1 MKKIKE
7 LLRDKTFTRGS
18 LFIVFNAFLL
28 YVLYFIIKNF
38 GTLSGAVAKG
48 VATLLDA
55 FWPLILGLILAYLMD
70 PLVDLIDR
78 KFMSRFMKLPDDP
91 VKAEKRKNL
100 FHFISVI
107 LTMLIVLAALVAI
120 IYGMAVLIIGKVVFG
135 SLSDTFRELMS
146 GFSGYET
153 VFRNWI
159 ATNVPKGFASEK
171 LAGLSGTLMNWIG
184 DNVNATSVIG
194 FFTSIGGSVVN
205 VVIAVIISIYL
216 LKDKQR
222 FLRLWRKFLHLVM
235 PQKGH
240 AVLTE
245 TMSEINGV
253 LSRFI
258 RGALLDALIIALL
271 SATGLSVMGLDAAVF
286 IGIFAGI
293 ANVIPYFGPVLGMI
307 PAFLMGLCT
316 GGFWHGAL
324 AVIILV
330 VIQQIDANFIYPK
343 VVGSSTGLHPLAV
356 LLAVSVFGYFGG
368 ILGML
373 LAVPGAGVIQ
383 VFVLKWA
390 NSREAR
396 MKKAPDAESASSDN
410 DGDDAPADDGDVSE

>member
-38 GTLSGAVAKG
+38 GTLSGTVAKG

-55 FWPLILGLILAYLMD
+55 FWPLILGLILAYLLD

-91 VKAEKRKNL
+91 ARAEKRKNL

-107 LTMLIVLAALVAI
+107 LTMLIVLAALMAI
-120 IYGMAVLIIGKVVFG
+120 IYGMAVLIIGRVVFG
-135 SLSDTFRELMS
+135 SLSDTFRELIS

-205 VVIAVIISIYL
+205 VVIALIISIYL
-216 LKDKQR
+216 LKDKQH

-258 RGALLDALIIALL
+258 RGALLDALIIAIL
-271 SATGLSVMGLDAAVF
+271 SATGLSLMGLDAAVF

-390 NSREAR
+390 NSRETR
-396 MKKAPDAESASSDN
+396 MKNAPDAGSAAADN
-410 DGDDAPADDGDVSE
+410 DGDDVPADGGDVSE

>member
-38 GTLSGAVAKG
+38 GIISGAVAKG

-55 FWPLILGLILAYLMD
+55 FWPLILGLILAYLLD
-70 PLVDLIDR
+70 PLVELIDR
-78 KFMSRFMKLPDDP
+78 KLMGRFMKLPDDP

-135 SLSDTFRELMS
+135 SLSDTFRELIS
-146 GFSGYET
+146 GFSSYEA

-194 FFTSIGGSVVN
+194 FFTSIGGSVVD

-216 LKDKQR
+216 LKDKHR
-222 FLRLWRKFLHLVM
+222 FLGLWRKFLHLVM

-258 RGALLDALIIALL
+258 RGALLDALIIAIL
-271 SATGLSVMGLDAAVF
+271 SAVGLSVIGLDAAVF

-390 NSREAR
+390 NSREAW
-396 MKKAPDAESASSDN
+396 MKNAPEAGHETSDN
-410 DGDDAPADDGDVSE
+410 AAEDTAADDGGVSE

>member
-38 GTLSGAVAKG
+38 GIISGAVAKG

-55 FWPLILGLILAYLMD
+55 FWPLILGLILAYLLD
-70 PLVDLIDR
+70 PLVELIDR
-78 KFMSRFMKLPDDP
+78 KLMGRFMKLPDDP

-135 SLSDTFRELMS
+135 SLSDTFRELIS
-146 GFSGYET
+146 GFSSYEA

-194 FFTSIGGSVVN
+194 FFTSIGGSVVD

-216 LKDKQR
+216 LKDKHR
-222 FLRLWRKFLHLVM
+222 FLGLWRKLLHLVM

-258 RGALLDALIIALL
+258 RGALLDALIIAIL
-271 SATGLSVMGLDAAVF
+271 SAVGLSVMGLDAAVF

-293 ANVIPYFGPVLGMI
+293 ANVIPYFGTCAGNDPGI
-307 PAFLMGLCT
+307 PDGTVHRRFLARCSGCDNTGSDTADRRQLHISQGCGLLNGTASAGCT
-316 GGFWHGAL
+316 AGCKCIRLLRRHTGHAAGCARCRR
-324 AVIILV
+324 
-330 VIQQIDANFIYPK
+330 YPG
-343 VVGSSTGLHPLAV
+343 VRARSGP
-356 LLAVSVFGYFGG
+356 
-368 ILGML
+368 IRER
-373 LAVPGAGVIQ
+373 PG
-383 VFVLKWA
+383 
-390 NSREAR
+390 
-396 MKKAPDAESASSDN
+396 
-410 DGDDAPADDGDVSE
+410 

>member
-1 MKKIKE
+1 MKKFREIFK
-7 LLRDKTFTRGS
+7 DKTFTKGS
-18 LFIVFNAFLL
+18 IFIVFNVFLL

-38 GTLSGAVAKG
+38 GVISGTAVKWAS
-48 VATLLDA
+48 ALLDA
-55 FWPLILGLILAYLMD
+55 FWPLILGLILAYLLD
-70 PLVDLIDR
+70 PMVGLIYR
-78 KFMSRFMKLPDDP
+78 KLMKKIMKLPDDP

-100 FHFISVI
+100 YHFLSVL
-107 LTMLIVLAALVAI
+107 LTLLIVLAAVVAI

-135 SLSDTFRELMS
+135 SLSDTVKELIS

-153 VFRNWI
+153 IFRSWI
-159 ATNVPKGFASEK
+159 ATNIPEGFASDK
-171 LAGLSGTLMNWIG
+171 LAGISGTLMNWIG
-184 DNVNATSVIG
+184 DNVNAASVIG
-194 FFTSIGGSVVN
+194 FFTNIGGSVVN

-216 LKDKQR
+216 MKDKQM
-222 FLRLWRKFLHLVM
+222 FLGLWRKFLHLVM
-235 PQKGH
+235 PQRGH

-253 LSRFI
+253 LSKFI
-258 RGALLDALIIALL
+258 RGALLDSLIIAIL
-271 SATGLSVMGLDAAVF
+271 SAIGLSIMGLDAAVF

-324 AVIILV
+324 AVIILI

-356 LLAVSVFGYFGG
+356 LLAVSVFGHFGG

-383 VFVLKWA
+383 IFVLKWA
-390 NSREAR
+390 NRKETR
-396 MKKAPDAESASSDN
+396 LKNVPDEQSESAPSDDTDQN
-410 DGDDAPADDGDVSE
+410 A

>member
-1 MKKIKE
+1 M
-7 LLRDKTFTRGS
+7 
-18 LFIVFNAFLL
+18 
-28 YVLYFIIKNF
+28 
-38 GTLSGAVAKG
+38 
-48 VATLLDA
+48 
-55 FWPLILGLILAYLMD
+55 
-70 PLVDLIDR
+70 
-78 KFMSRFMKLPDDP
+78 
-91 VKAEKRKNL
+91 
-100 FHFISVI
+100 
-107 LTMLIVLAALVAI
+107 
-120 IYGMAVLIIGKVVFG
+120 
-135 SLSDTFRELMS
+135 
-146 GFSGYET
+146 
-153 VFRNWI
+153 
-159 ATNVPKGFASEK
+159 
-171 LAGLSGTLMNWIG
+171 
-184 DNVNATSVIG
+184 IG
-194 FFTSIGGSVVN
+194 FFTNIGGSVVD

-216 LKDKQR
+216 LKDKHH
-222 FLRLWRKFLHLVM
+222 FLGLWRKFLHLVM

-245 TMSEINGV
+245 PMSEINGV

-258 RGALLDALIIALL
+258 RGALLDALIIAIL
-271 SATGLSVMGLDAAVF
+271 SAVGLSVMGLDAAVF

-390 NSREAR
+390 NSREVR
-396 MKKAPDAESASSDN
+396 MKNAPEAGHETSDN
-410 DGDDAPADDGDVSE
+410 AAEDTAADDGGVSE